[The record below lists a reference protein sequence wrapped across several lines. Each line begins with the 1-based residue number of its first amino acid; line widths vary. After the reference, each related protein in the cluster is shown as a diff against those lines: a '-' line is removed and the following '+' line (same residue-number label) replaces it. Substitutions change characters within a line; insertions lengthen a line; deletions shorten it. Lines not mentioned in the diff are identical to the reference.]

1 MENVRVIEHVD
12 SIVYSELITKYDPS
26 KFLTNNIMT
35 KYEKTTVVG
44 VRMEQL
50 AFGAPST
57 LDRETLKKMAGVKE
71 IAQEELNQKK
81 IPFML
86 CRTLPDKSEEYW
98 RLEDLI
104 IRPHY

>member
-1 MENVRVIEHVD
+1 ME
-12 SIVYSELITKYDPS
+12 
-26 KFLTNNIMT
+26 
-35 KYEKTTVVG
+35 EKIG
-44 VRMEQL
+44 IKNQL
-50 AFGAPST
+50 
-57 LDRETLKKMAGVKE
+57 K
-71 IAQEELNQKK
+71 ELNQKK